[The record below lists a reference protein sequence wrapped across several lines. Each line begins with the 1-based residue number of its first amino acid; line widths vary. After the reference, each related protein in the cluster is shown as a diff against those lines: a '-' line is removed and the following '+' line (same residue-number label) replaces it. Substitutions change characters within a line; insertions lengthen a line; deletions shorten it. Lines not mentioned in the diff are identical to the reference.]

1 MNFIEELYY
10 GNIRPSTQE
19 HISTETYKQATAII
33 SRIAAQLRATLSE
46 SERAVP
52 FAFSARRGCPF
63 TPTTVTVICINRNL
77 QIIHLFSLIQ
87 KRRDYGLTIM
97 TRCGIL

>member
-33 SRIAAQLRATLSE
+33 SRITAQLRETLSE
-46 SERAVP
+46 SERTLLERLIEANNEVIGETGAAEFQVG
-52 FAFSARRGCPF
+52 FALGVQMMIDCSSMNIEKI
-63 TPTTVTVICINRNL
+63 TTGN
-77 QIIHLFSLIQ
+77 
-87 KRRDYGLTIM
+87 D
-97 TRCGIL
+97 

>member
-33 SRIAAQLRATLSE
+33 SRIAAQLRETLSE
-46 SERAVP
+46 SERTLLERLIEANNEVIGETGAAEFKVG
-52 FAFSARRGCPF
+52 FALGVQMMIDCSSMNIEKI
-63 TPTTVTVICINRNL
+63 TTGN
-77 QIIHLFSLIQ
+77 
-87 KRRDYGLTIM
+87 D
-97 TRCGIL
+97 